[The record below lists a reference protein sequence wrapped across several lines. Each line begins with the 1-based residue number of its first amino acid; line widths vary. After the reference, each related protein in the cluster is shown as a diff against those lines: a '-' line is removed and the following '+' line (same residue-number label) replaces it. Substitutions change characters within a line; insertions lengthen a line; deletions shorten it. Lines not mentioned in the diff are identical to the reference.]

1 MVDPVLTAFL
11 ITLIVLFTVG
21 LLIFVVPLSIRPLL
35 RGKKGARA
43 ELKRSEIIPRG
54 VRFSR
59 RAARARAASERQP
72 SVELIE

>member
-43 ELKRSEIIPRG
+43 
-54 VRFSR
+54 
-59 RAARARAASERQP
+59 
-72 SVELIE
+72 